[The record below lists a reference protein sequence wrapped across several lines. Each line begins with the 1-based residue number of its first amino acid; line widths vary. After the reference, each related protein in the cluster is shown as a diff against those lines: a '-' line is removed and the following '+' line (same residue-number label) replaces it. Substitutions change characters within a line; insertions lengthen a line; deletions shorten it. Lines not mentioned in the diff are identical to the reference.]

1 METVPMV
8 IAYTAYAIMWV
19 AASAAILG
27 AVYITHSAWC
37 LWALLIPAT
46 VSLKY
51 TSDKD
56 GAGKP

>member
-1 METVPMV
+1 MKTSVAFA
-8 IAYTAYAIMWV
+8 AYGAYALMWI

-37 LWALLIPAT
+37 LWAFILPSS

-51 TSDKD
+51 RDTKDGDKD
-56 GAGKP
+56 